1 MIARRSI
8 TATRL
13 ILLASLFLVAF
24 DNLSFWNKLFTI
36 IDDSSSLNAGFVVS
50 NAVFLLALF
59 NLVLSLFAF
68 KYVLKPVLIIVL
80 FCAAAV
86 NYFTHSY
93 GVIINS
99 SMIRNVFETDPRE
112 AGELMTLDLFYYL
125 FLLGLVPSI
134 LIYLVKVEYKPLL
147 KEASLRILIILASV
161 SAIALTVGLQYKTFS
176 LVYRNN
182 REIRYFV
189 NPTYPFYA
197 LYKYIS
203 KLENPA
209 DRELVDIG
217 ADALRDASRADKKKL
232 VILVVGETARAQNFE
247 LNDYHRDTNPRLK
260 NADIFNFSNTYSC
273 GTDTA
278 ESIPCIFSRL
288 GHDDVGRSNPARY
301 KNLLDVLARTGVH
314 VLWRDNNSGC
324 KGVCKRVKT
333 ENMTTL
339 DIPGLCND
347 DGCYDEV
354 LLYNLQQYVDQTDDD
369 TLIVLHQDGS
379 HGPAYFK
386 RYPES
391 FRVFTPECTKAQV
404 QDCPQQDIINSYDNT
419 ILYTDYFLSKVIDF
433 LKQNSS
439 SRDTAMIYFSDH
451 GESLGENGIYLHGL
465 PYFLAPDEQKHIPM
479 IMWLSRGY
487 TDLLKINRTCLTR
500 SSGKRFSHDNV
511 FDTVLDL
518 FRIKTGLYNP
528 EGNIFAS
535 CKDG

>member
-1 MIARRSI
+1 MMIAHRSM
-8 TATRL
+8 TASRL
-13 ILLASLFLVAF
+13 ILLTSLFLVIF
-24 DNLSFWNKLFTI
+24 DNLSFWNKISSI
-36 IDDSSSLNAGFVVS
+36 IGNSSSLEAGFVIS
-50 NAVFLLALF
+50 NFIFLVALF

-68 KYVLKPVLIIVL
+68 KYILKPVLIIVL

-99 SMIRNVFETDPRE
+99 SMIRNVFETNPAE
-112 AGELMTLDLFYYL
+112 AVELMTMDLFYYL
-125 FLLGLVPSI
+125 FLLGLIPST
-134 LIYLVKVEYKPLL
+134 LIYLVKVKYNPLF
-147 KEASLRILIILASV
+147 KEVSLRIFIMLVSL

-209 DRELVDIG
+209 DRDLVEIG
-217 ADALRDASRADKKKL
+217 ADAHRDNSHANKKKL
-232 VILVVGETARAQNFE
+232 VILVVGETARAKNFE
-247 LNDYHRDTNPRLK
+247 LNNYHRDTNPKLK

-288 GHDDVGRSNPARY
+288 GHDDINGSNPARY
-301 KNLLDVLARTGVH
+301 KNLLDILSRTGVD

-324 KGVCKRVKT
+324 KGVCNRVKT

-339 DIPGLCND
+339 DIPGICNSH
-347 DGCYDEV
+347 GCYDEV
-354 LLYNLQQYVDQTDDD
+354 LLYNLQRYIDQTGDDA
-369 TLIVLHQDGS
+369 LIVLHQDGS

-404 QDCPQQDIINSYDNT
+404 QDCRQQDIINSYDNT
-419 ILYTDYFLSKVIDF
+419 ILYTDYFLSKVIK
-433 LKQNSS
+433 LLRKNSTNH
-439 SRDTAMIYFSDH
+439 DTAMLYLSDH

-465 PYFLAPDEQKHIPM
+465 PYFLAPDEQIHIPM
-479 IMWLSRGY
+479 ILWLSEGF
-487 TDLLKINRTCLTR
+487 TNQLNINRSCLFDSTKR
-500 SSGKRFSHDNV
+500 RFSHDNL
-511 FDTVLDL
+511 FDTVLGM
-518 FRIKTGLYNP
+518 FKVKTSIYRKGYD
-528 EGNIFAS
+528 IFSS
-535 CKDG
+535 CKN